1 MAERSWRQIIW
12 REWRHCFDPVYA
24 QHLFE
29 LVADEPVGWGAK
41 VSVVLLNTIG
51 GAAVALVCGAILTF
65 DWRILQH
72 FAWAGGLIGGL
83 RGYMFSQGLTW
94 RSWLNRLSASTPTS
108 DLSRVIFSGLMLG
121 LLGGM
126 VFGPVFWLLA
136 VGLFWA
142 FGELMVW
149 MNRSLTESSESNLA
163 DRRWWFWWRG
173 RPYLSEVETALRQAC
188 AALPAGVGWPEAL
201 HQLAAKQNEPASPKA
216 LLAELVSEDWTE
228 RFVARHR
235 LVRLGQAA
243 IPALRP
249 LAEKDASPLQQTALW
264 LLYNIEQAPLMKDPK
279 GFRNL

>member
-1 MAERSWRQIIW
+1 MNNWRRIIW

-41 VSVVLLNTIG
+41 ASVVVLNTVG
-51 GAAVALVCGAILTF
+51 GAAIALVCGAILTF

-94 RSWLNRLSASTPTS
+94 RGWLSRLSASTPTS

-126 VFGPVFWLLA
+126 IFGPVFWLLA

-149 MNRSLTESSESNLA
+149 MNRSLTESLESNLA

-173 RPYLSEVETALRQAC
+173 RPYLAEVETALRQAC
-188 AALPAGVGWPEAL
+188 TALPAGAVWPEAL
-201 HQLAAKQNEPASPKA
+201 RHLATKQSEPAAPKV
-216 LLAELVSEDWTE
+216 LLADLGSEDWIE
-228 RFVARHR
+228 RFVARYR

-243 IPALRP
+243 IPALQS
-249 LAEKDASPLQQTALW
+249 LAEKDTSPLQQTALW
-264 LLYNIEQAPLMKDPK
+264 LIFNIEHAPAPLVTDPK
-279 GFRNL
+279 GFKNL